1 MKSLNL
7 KAFALV
13 LVYLVTACILPAFA
27 QTKSKEAWEIL
38 ETNLNAK
45 ETGKRALA
53 VHVLGLLPGDS
64 KGLKLAQNA
73 AGDEKADVRTAAASA
88 LGQIHSRSSV
98 PLLQKL
104 LSDNDPSVAL
114 SAASALVTFRD
125 PAAYEVYYE
134 FLVGDRK
141 TGKGVIAENLKMLKD
156 PKKMAQLGV
165 EEGIGFIPFAGI
177 GLSAFK
183 TLHVDDVSPVR
194 AAAAKMLANDP
205 DPDSGQALVNATSDK
220 SWIVK
225 TAALEAIAKRGD
237 PQLLDGILPAMNDEN
252 NSVRFTAAA
261 AVIHL
266 SKLAAAKTPKETK
279 EKKTGS
285 PDAGSTGK

>member
-1 MKSLNL
+1 MNSLNL
-7 KAFALV
+7 KALALV

-64 KGLKLAQNA
+64 KGLKLVQNG
-73 AGDEKADVRTAAASA
+73 AGDEKADVGTAAASA

-141 TGKGVIAENLKMLKD
+141 TGKGMIAENLKMLKD

-183 TLHVDDVSPVR
+183 TLHVDAVSPVR

-237 PQLLDGILPAMNDEN
+237 PQLLDGISPAMNDEN

-266 SKLAAAKTPKETK
+266 STLASAKTAREAK
-279 EKKTGS
+279 EKK
-285 PDAGSTGK
+285 AGSTGTGSIGK

>member
-1 MKSLNL
+1 MKSLSP
-7 KAFALV
+7 KTFALV
-13 LVYLVTACILPAFA
+13 IVYFLTTCVLPAFS

-38 ETNLNAK
+38 ETNLSAK
-45 ETGKRALA
+45 ETRKRALA

-64 KGLKLAQNA
+64 KALKLVQNA
-73 AGDEKADVRTAAASA
+73 TVDEKADVRTAAASA

-266 SKLAAAKTPKETK
+266 STLATAKTSREAK
-279 EKKTGS
+279 EKK
-285 PDAGSTGK
+285 AGSTGTGPIGK

>member
-1 MKSLNL
+1 MKSLNP
-7 KAFALV
+7 KTFALV
-13 LVYLVTACILPAFA
+13 IVYFLTTCVLPAFS

-38 ETNLNAK
+38 GTNLSAK

-64 KGLKLAQNA
+64 KALKLVQNA

-156 PKKMAQLGV
+156 PRKMAQLGV

-237 PQLLDGILPAMNDEN
+237 PQLIDGILPAMNDEN

-266 SKLAAAKTPKETK
+266 STLATAKTAREAK
-279 EKKTGS
+279 EKK
-285 PDAGSTGK
+285 AGSTGTGPIGK